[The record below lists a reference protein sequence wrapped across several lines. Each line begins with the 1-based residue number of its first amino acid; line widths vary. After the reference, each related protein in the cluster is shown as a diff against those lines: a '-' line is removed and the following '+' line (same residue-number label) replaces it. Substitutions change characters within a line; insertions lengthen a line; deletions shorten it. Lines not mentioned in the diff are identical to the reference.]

1 MKTVVHVIAGLAQ
14 GGAEAVLFRLVEAQQ
29 GRWRTVVISLT
40 DSGIYGPRIES
51 LGAQV
56 HSLGMARGRLSI
68 GGLRRLYR
76 LLVDIRPD
84 VVQTWMYHAD
94 LVGGAVARLAGC
106 RNVVWGIRNSD
117 LDPVLTTR
125 ATRVVARL
133 CSAVSGVVPSA
144 IISCSE
150 RAAQVH
156 RAIGYRAEKMVI
168 VPNGFDLGRFAPD
181 PNARLAIRTAHA
193 IAADDPLIGCVAR
206 WDPQKDHANL
216 FRALA
221 LLRERGCVLRCLL
234 VGMGMEDGNPAL
246 RALIDRAAVRGQLI
260 LLGPRDDVP
269 AVMNAIDLL
278 VLPSAYG
285 EAFPNV
291 LAEAMACG
299 TSCVATDV
307 GDSRLIVGECGTV
320 VPPRNASALADAI
333 EASLARPADRRRAA
347 AGCRARI
354 ESRFALSVMVAAF
367 ERVWT
372 DRTHA
377 LR

>member
-1 MKTVVHVIAGLAQ
+1 
-14 GGAEAVLFRLVEAQQ
+14 
-29 GRWRTVVISLT
+29 VISLT
-40 DSGIYGPRIES
+40 DSGTYGPRIEA
-51 LGAQV
+51 LGAEV
-56 HSLGMARGRLSI
+56 HCLGMARGRVSI

-76 LLVDIRPD
+76 LLVDSRPH

-94 LVGGAVARLAGC
+94 LVGGVVARLAGC
-106 RNVVWGIRNSD
+106 RNVIWGIRNSD

-125 ATRVVARL
+125 ATRIVACL
-133 CSAVSGVVPSA
+133 CGAVSGVVPSA

-150 RAAQVH
+150 RAAQLH
-156 RAIGYRAEKMVI
+156 RAIRYQADKMVI

-181 PNARLAIRTAHA
+181 PDARLAIRTAHT
-193 IAADDPLIGCVAR
+193 IGADDSLIGCVAR

-221 LLRERGCVLRCLL
+221 LLRARGCTPRCLL
-234 VGMGMEDGNPAL
+234 VGKEMEAGNPAL
-246 RALIDRAAVRGQLI
+246 RDLIDRAGVREQLI

-299 TSCVATDV
+299 TACVATDV
-307 GDSRLIVGECGTV
+307 GDSGLIVGECGAV

-347 AGCRARI
+347 ANRRARI
-354 ESRFALSVMVAAF
+354 ESRFALSAMVAAF

-372 DRTHA
+372 CDLQRG
-377 LR
+377 R